1 MHNLAYK
8 IDVTHGTVTAESDL
22 NNNEHGGI
30 CAACGEPLFGDNAPA
45 VLWQAWRAFWEI
57 SGTNSVEL
65 VCGACG
71 EYLHKIF
78 ND

>member
-8 IDVTHGTVTAESDL
+8 IEPAHETVAPESES
-22 NNNEHGGI
+22 NNIECGVR
-30 CAACGEPLFGDNAPA
+30 CAACGEALFGDNAPA
-45 VLWQAWRAFWEI
+45 VLCQAWRAFWEI